1 MSQKAPLSFIIITGL
16 MLFAL
21 FFGAGNLIFPAMLG
35 QSAGTNLWSASLG
48 FIITGV
54 GLPFITILAFGFSG
68 ENDVQSLAS
77 RAHPLFGLIF
87 TVVLYLSLG
96 PLFALPRTGSVSY
109 EIGIKPFLSNDVGF
123 LPLLI
128 FTIIYFGIACLLS
141 INPSKMLD
149 VVGKILTPLLLIF
162 IGILIVVAIIS
173 PMGEIQSPS
182 ADYSDNSFFKG
193 FKEGYLTMDT
203 LAAFAFGIIIIN
215 TIKDKGITSRKEVL
229 GLSIKAGIIAASLLV
244 IVYTAMTY
252 VGATSV
258 EKLGQLDNGGDVLA
272 QASNHFFGSAGAV
285 LLGLIVIAACLTT
298 SIGLITACSTY
309 FNKILPVISYK
320 SFVVIFSVFSAAVAN
335 VGLAKLISITVPV
348 LTALYPVAIVLIV
361 LTFFHSLFKG
371 KSEVYLVSLLLTAI
385 ISTMDGLIA
394 SGIKMETVS
403 VLFNQYLPLYSVG
416 IGWVIPAII
425 GGLLGY
431 MISLMKPTLR
441 KPIKVFINYMRM
453 NFKS

>member
-1 MSQKAPLSFIIITGL
+1 MSQKAPLSFVIVTGL

-68 ENDVQSLAS
+68 KNDVQSLAS
-77 RAHPLFGLIF
+77 RAHPLFGIIF

-149 VVGKILTPLLLIF
+149 IVGKILTPLLLIF
-162 IGILIVVAIIS
+162 IGILIVVAIIN
-173 PMGEIQSPS
+173 PMGEIQSPV

-203 LAAFAFGIIIIN
+203 LAGFAFGIIVIN
-215 TIKDKGITSRKEVL
+215 AIKDRGITSRKEVL
-229 GLSIKAGIIAASLLV
+229 GFCLKAGLIAATLLV
-244 IVYTAMTY
+244 IVYASITY

-258 EKLGQLDNGGDVLA
+258 EKLGQLGNGGEVLA
-272 QASNHFFGSAGAV
+272 QASNHFFGPAGAI

-298 SIGLITACSTY
+298 SIGLITACATY
-309 FNKILPVISYK
+309 FNKILPAVSYK
-320 SFVVIFSVFSAAVAN
+320 SYVVIFSVFSAAVAN
-335 VGLAKLISITVPV
+335 VGLTKIISITVPV

-371 KSEVYLVSLLLTAI
+371 KSEVYLGSLLLTAI
-385 ISTMDGLIA
+385 ISITDGIVA
-394 SGIKMETVS
+394 SGIKMDAVS
-403 VLFNQYLPLYSVG
+403 DLFTQYLPLYSVG
-416 IGWVIPAII
+416 VGWVIPAII
-425 GGLLGY
+425 GGVLGY
-431 MISLMKPTLR
+431 MVYLLKGDP
-441 KPIKVFINYMRM
+441 KEAY
-453 NFKS
+453 

>member
-1 MSQKAPLSFIIITGL
+1 MSQKAPMSFVIVTGL

-68 ENDVQSLAS
+68 KNDVQSLAS
-77 RAHPLFGLIF
+77 RAHPLFGIIF

-149 VVGKILTPLLLIF
+149 IVGKILTPLLLIF
-162 IGILIVVAIIS
+162 IGILIVVAIIN

-203 LAAFAFGIIIIN
+203 LAGFAFGIIVIN
-215 TIKDKGITSRKEVL
+215 AFKDRGITSRKEVL
-229 GLSIKAGIIAASLLV
+229 GYCLKAGLIAATLLV
-244 IVYTAMTY
+244 IVYASITY

-258 EKLGQLDNGGDVLA
+258 EKLGQLGNGGDVLA
-272 QASNHFFGSAGAV
+272 QASNHFFGPAGAV

-298 SIGLITACSTY
+298 SIGLITACATY
-309 FNKILPVISYK
+309 FNKLLPAVSYK
-320 SFVVIFSVFSAAVAN
+320 SYVVIFSVFSAAVAN
-335 VGLAKLISITVPV
+335 VGLTKLISITVPV

-371 KSEVYLVSLLLTAI
+371 KSEVYLGSLLLTAI
-385 ISTMDGLIA
+385 ISIMDGIVA
-394 SGIKMETVS
+394 SGIKMDAVS
-403 VLFNQYLPLYSVG
+403 NLFTQYLPLYSVG
-416 IGWVIPAII
+416 VGWVIPAII
-425 GGLLGY
+425 GGVLGY
-431 MISLMKPTLR
+431 MVYLMKGDP
-441 KPIKVFINYMRM
+441 KEAY
-453 NFKS
+453 

>member
-1 MSQKAPLSFIIITGL
+1 MSQKAPLSFVIVTGL

-68 ENDVQSLAS
+68 KNDVQSLAS
-77 RAHPLFGLIF
+77 RAHPLFGIIF

-149 VVGKILTPLLLIF
+149 IVGKILTPLLLIF
-162 IGILIVVAIIS
+162 IGILIVVAIIN
-173 PMGEIQSPS
+173 PMGEIQAPVV
-182 ADYSDNSFFKG
+182 DYSDNSFFKG

-203 LAAFAFGIIIIN
+203 LAGFAFGIIVIN
-215 TIKDKGITSRKEVL
+215 AIKDRGITSRKEVL
-229 GLSIKAGIIAASLLV
+229 GFCLKAGLIAATLLV
-244 IVYTAMTY
+244 IVYASITY

-258 EKLGQLDNGGDVLA
+258 EKLGQLGNGGDVLA
-272 QASNHFFGSAGAV
+272 QASNHFFGPAGAV

-298 SIGLITACSTY
+298 SIGLITACATY
-309 FNKILPVISYK
+309 FNKILPAVSYK
-320 SFVVIFSVFSAAVAN
+320 SYVVIFSVFSAAVAN
-335 VGLAKLISITVPV
+335 VGLTKLISITVPV

-371 KSEVYLVSLLLTAI
+371 KSEVYLGSLLLTAI
-385 ISTMDGLIA
+385 ISIMDGIVA
-394 SGIKMETVS
+394 SGIKLDAVS
-403 VLFNQYLPLYSVG
+403 DLFTQYLPLYSVG
-416 IGWVIPAII
+416 VGWVIPAII
-425 GGLLGY
+425 GGVLGY
-431 MISLMKPTLR
+431 MVYLLKGEP
-441 KPIKVFINYMRM
+441 KEAY
-453 NFKS
+453 

>member
-1 MSQKAPLSFIIITGL
+1 MSQKAPLSFVIVTGL

-68 ENDVQSLAS
+68 KNDVQSLAS
-77 RAHPLFGLIF
+77 RAHPLFGIIF

-149 VVGKILTPLLLIF
+149 IVGKILTPLLLIF
-162 IGILIVVAIIS
+162 IGILIVVAIIN
-173 PMGEIQSPS
+173 PMGEIQSPV

-203 LAAFAFGIIIIN
+203 LAGFAFGIIVIN
-215 TIKDKGITSRKEVL
+215 AIKDRGITSRKEVL
-229 GLSIKAGIIAASLLV
+229 GFCLKAGLIAATLLV
-244 IVYTAMTY
+244 IVYASITY

-258 EKLGQLDNGGDVLA
+258 EKLGQLGNGGDVLA
-272 QASNHFFGSAGAV
+272 QASNHFFGPAGAV

-298 SIGLITACSTY
+298 SIGLITACATY
-309 FNKILPVISYK
+309 FNKILPAVSYK
-320 SFVVIFSVFSAAVAN
+320 SYVVIFSVFSAAVAN
-335 VGLAKLISITVPV
+335 VGLTKLISITVPV

-361 LTFFHSLFKG
+361 LTFFHSLFIG
-371 KSEVYLVSLLLTAI
+371 KSEVYLGSLLLTAI
-385 ISTMDGLIA
+385 ISIMDGIVA
-394 SGIKMETVS
+394 SGIKLDAVS
-403 VLFNQYLPLYSVG
+403 DLFTQYLPLYSVG
-416 IGWVIPAII
+416 VGWVIPAII
-425 GGLLGY
+425 GGVLGY
-431 MISLMKPTLR
+431 MVYLL
-441 KPIKVFINYMRM
+441 KVEAKEAYLGI
-453 NFKS
+453 

>member
-1 MSQKAPLSFIIITGL
+1 MSQKAPLSFIIVTGL

-68 ENDVQSLAS
+68 KNDVQSLAS
-77 RAHPLFGLIF
+77 RAHPMFGIIF

-123 LPLLI
+123 LPLLV
-128 FTIIYFGIACLLS
+128 FTIIYFGVACLLS

-162 IGILIVVAIIS
+162 IGILIVVAIIN

-182 ADYSDNSFFKG
+182 ANYSDNSFFKG

-203 LAAFAFGIIIIN
+203 LAGFAFGIIIIN
-215 TIKDKGITSRKEVL
+215 VIKEKGITSRKEVL
-229 GLSIKAGIIAASLLV
+229 GFCIKAGLIAASLLV
-244 IVYTAMTY
+244 IVYTALTY

-258 EKLGQLDNGGDVLA
+258 EKLGHLDNGGDVLA
-272 QASNHFFGSAGAV
+272 QASHHFFGPAGAV

-335 VGLAKLISITVPV
+335 VGLTKLISITVPV
-348 LTALYPVAIVLIV
+348 LTVLYPVAIVLIV
-361 LTFFHSLFKG
+361 LTFFHSFFKG

-385 ISTMDGLIA
+385 ISIMDGLMA

-403 VLFNQYLPLYSVG
+403 DLFKQYLPLYSVG
-416 IGWVIPAII
+416 VGWVIPAII

-431 MISLMKPTLR
+431 MISLMKRDPEEA
-441 KPIKVFINYMRM
+441 Y
-453 NFKS
+453 

>member
-1 MSQKAPLSFIIITGL
+1 MSQKAPLSFVIVTGL

-68 ENDVQSLAS
+68 KNDVQSLAS
-77 RAHPLFGLIF
+77 RAHPLFGIIF

-149 VVGKILTPLLLIF
+149 IVGKILTPLLLIF
-162 IGILIVVAIIS
+162 IGILIVVAIIN
-173 PMGEIQSPS
+173 PMGEIQSPV

-203 LAAFAFGIIIIN
+203 LAGFAFGIIVIN
-215 TIKDKGITSRKEVL
+215 AFKDRGITSRKEVL
-229 GLSIKAGIIAASLLV
+229 GYCLKAGLIAATLLV
-244 IVYTAMTY
+244 IVYASITY

-258 EKLGQLDNGGDVLA
+258 EKLGQLGNGGDVLA
-272 QASNHFFGSAGAV
+272 QASNHFFGPAGAV

-298 SIGLITACSTY
+298 SIGLITACATY
-309 FNKILPVISYK
+309 FNKILPAVSYK
-320 SFVVIFSVFSAAVAN
+320 SYVVIFSVFSAAVAN
-335 VGLAKLISITVPV
+335 VGLTKLISITVPV

-371 KSEVYLVSLLLTAI
+371 KSEVYLGSLLLTAI
-385 ISTMDGLIA
+385 ISIMDGIVA
-394 SGIKMETVS
+394 SGIKLDAVS
-403 VLFNQYLPLYSVG
+403 DLFTQYLPLYSVG
-416 IGWVIPAII
+416 VGWVIPAII
-425 GGLLGY
+425 GGVLGY
-431 MISLMKPTLR
+431 MVYLLKGDP
-441 KPIKVFINYMRM
+441 KEAY
-453 NFKS
+453 

>member
-1 MSQKAPLSFIIITGL
+1 MTQKAPLSFIIVTGL

-35 QSAGTNLWSASLG
+35 QSAGTNLWTASLG

-68 ENDVQSLAS
+68 KNDVQSLAS
-77 RAHPLFGLIF
+77 RAHPLFGIIF

-149 VVGKILTPLLLIF
+149 IVGKILTPLLLIF
-162 IGILIVVAIIS
+162 IGILIVVAIIN
-173 PMGEIQSPS
+173 PMGEIQSP
-182 ADYSDNSFFKG
+182 AVDYSDNSFFKG

-203 LAAFAFGIIIIN
+203 LAGFAFGIIVIN
-215 TIKDKGITSRKEVL
+215 AFKDKGITSRKEVL
-229 GLSIKAGIIAASLLV
+229 GSCVKAGLIAASLLV
-244 IVYTAMTY
+244 IVYTALTY

-272 QASNHFFGSAGAV
+272 QASNHFFGPAGAV

-298 SIGLITACSTY
+298 SIGLITACATY
-309 FNKILPVISYK
+309 FNKILPAVSYK
-320 SFVVIFSVFSAAVAN
+320 SYVVIFAVFSAAVAN
-335 VGLAKLISITVPV
+335 VGLTKLISITVPV

-361 LTFFHSLFKG
+361 LTFFHSFFKG
-371 KSEVYLVSLLLTAI
+371 KSEVYLGSLLLTAI
-385 ISTMDGLIA
+385 ISIMDGIVA
-394 SGIKMETVS
+394 SGIKMEVVS
-403 VLFNQYLPLYSVG
+403 DLFNQYLPLYSVG
-416 IGWVIPAII
+416 VGWVIPAII
-425 GGLLGY
+425 GGVLGY
-431 MISLMKPTLR
+431 MVYLMKGDP
-441 KPIKVFINYMRM
+441 KEAY
-453 NFKS
+453 

>member
-1 MSQKAPLSFIIITGL
+1 MSQKAPLSFVIVTGL

-68 ENDVQSLAS
+68 KNDVQSLAS
-77 RAHPLFGLIF
+77 RAHPLFGIIF

-149 VVGKILTPLLLIF
+149 IVGKILTPLLLIF
-162 IGILIVVAIIS
+162 IGILIVVAIIN
-173 PMGEIQSPS
+173 PMGEIQPPV

-203 LAAFAFGIIIIN
+203 LAGFAFGIIVIN
-215 TIKDKGITSRKEVL
+215 AIKDRGITSRKEVL
-229 GLSIKAGIIAASLLV
+229 GFCLKAGLIAATLLV
-244 IVYTAMTY
+244 IVYASITY

-258 EKLGQLDNGGDVLA
+258 EKLGQLGNGGDVLA
-272 QASNHFFGSAGAV
+272 QASNHFFGPAGAV

-298 SIGLITACSTY
+298 SIGLITACATY
-309 FNKILPVISYK
+309 FNKILPAVSYK

-335 VGLAKLISITVPV
+335 VGLTKLISITVPV

-371 KSEVYLVSLLLTAI
+371 KSEVYLGSLLLTAI
-385 ISTMDGLIA
+385 ISIMDGIVA
-394 SGIKMETVS
+394 SGIKLDAVS
-403 VLFNQYLPLYSVG
+403 DLFTQYLPLYSVG
-416 IGWVIPAII
+416 VGWVIPAII
-425 GGLLGY
+425 GGVLGY
-431 MISLMKPTLR
+431 MVYLLKGDP
-441 KPIKVFINYMRM
+441 KEAY
-453 NFKS
+453 

>member
-1 MSQKAPLSFIIITGL
+1 MSQKAPLSFVIVTGL

-68 ENDVQSLAS
+68 KNDVQSLAS
-77 RAHPLFGLIF
+77 RAHPLFGIIF

-149 VVGKILTPLLLIF
+149 IVGKILTPLLLIF
-162 IGILIVVAIIS
+162 IGILIVVAIIN
-173 PMGEIQSPS
+173 PMGEIQSPA

-203 LAAFAFGIIIIN
+203 LAGFAFGIIVIN
-215 TIKDKGITSRKEVL
+215 AIKDRGITSRKEVL
-229 GLSIKAGIIAASLLV
+229 SFCLKAGLIAATLLV
-244 IVYTAMTY
+244 IVYASITY

-258 EKLGQLDNGGDVLA
+258 EKLGQLGNGGDVLA
-272 QASNHFFGSAGAV
+272 QASNHFFGPAGAV

-298 SIGLITACSTY
+298 SIGLITACATY
-309 FNKILPVISYK
+309 FNKILPAVSYK
-320 SFVVIFSVFSAAVAN
+320 SYVVIFSVFSAAVAN
-335 VGLAKLISITVPV
+335 VGLTKLISITVPV

-371 KSEVYLVSLLLTAI
+371 KSEVYLGSLLLTAI
-385 ISTMDGLIA
+385 ISIMDGIVA
-394 SGIKMETVS
+394 SGIKLDAVS
-403 VLFNQYLPLYSVG
+403 DLFTQYLPLYSVG
-416 IGWVIPAII
+416 VGWVIPAII
-425 GGLLGY
+425 GGVLGY
-431 MISLMKPTLR
+431 MVYLLKGDP
-441 KPIKVFINYMRM
+441 KEAY
-453 NFKS
+453 

>member
-1 MSQKAPLSFIIITGL
+1 MTQKAPLSFIIVTGL

-68 ENDVQSLAS
+68 KNDVQSLAS
-77 RAHPLFGLIF
+77 RAHPLFGIIF

-149 VVGKILTPLLLIF
+149 IVGKILTPLLLIF
-162 IGILIVVAIIS
+162 IGILIVVAIIN
-173 PMGEIQSPS
+173 PMGEIQSPV

-203 LAAFAFGIIIIN
+203 LAGFAFGIIVIN
-215 TIKDKGITSRKEVL
+215 AIKDKGITSRKEVL
-229 GLSIKAGIIAASLLV
+229 GFCMKAGLIAATLLV
-244 IVYTAMTY
+244 IVYASITY

-258 EKLGQLDNGGDVLA
+258 EKLGQLGNGGDVLA

-298 SIGLITACSTY
+298 SIGLITACATY
-309 FNKILPVISYK
+309 FNKILPSVSYK
-320 SFVVIFSVFSAAVAN
+320 SYVVIFSVFSAAVAN
-335 VGLAKLISITVPV
+335 VGLTKLISITVPV

-361 LTFFHSLFKG
+361 LTFFHSFFKG
-371 KSEVYLVSLLLTAI
+371 KSEVYLGSLLLTAI
-385 ISTMDGLIA
+385 ISIMDGIVA
-394 SGIKMETVS
+394 SGIKMESVS
-403 VLFNQYLPLYSVG
+403 DLFTQYLPLYSVG
-416 IGWVIPAII
+416 VGWVIPAII
-425 GGLLGY
+425 GGVLGY
-431 MISLMKPTLR
+431 MIYLMKGDP
-441 KPIKVFINYMRM
+441 KEAY
-453 NFKS
+453 

>member
-1 MSQKAPLSFIIITGL
+1 MTQKAPLSFIIVTGL

-68 ENDVQSLAS
+68 KNDVQSLAS
-77 RAHPLFGLIF
+77 RAHPLFGIIF

-149 VVGKILTPLLLIF
+149 IVGKILTPLLLIF
-162 IGILIVVAIIS
+162 IGILIVVAIIN

-203 LAAFAFGIIIIN
+203 LAGFAFGIIVIN
-215 TIKDKGITSRKEVL
+215 AIKDKGITSRKEVL
-229 GLSIKAGIIAASLLV
+229 GFCMKAGLIAATLLV
-244 IVYTAMTY
+244 IVYASITY

-258 EKLGQLDNGGDVLA
+258 EKLGQLGNGGDVLA

-298 SIGLITACSTY
+298 SIGLITACATY
-309 FNKILPVISYK
+309 FNKILPAVSYK
-320 SFVVIFSVFSAAVAN
+320 SYVVIFSVFSAAVAN
-335 VGLAKLISITVPV
+335 VGLTKLISITVPV

-361 LTFFHSLFKG
+361 LTFFHSFFKG
-371 KSEVYLVSLLLTAI
+371 KSEVYLGSLLLTAI
-385 ISTMDGLIA
+385 ISIMDGIVA
-394 SGIKMETVS
+394 SGIKMESVS
-403 VLFNQYLPLYSVG
+403 DLFTQYLPLYSVG
-416 IGWVIPAII
+416 VGWVIPAII
-425 GGLLGY
+425 GGVLGY
-431 MISLMKPTLR
+431 MIYLMKGDP
-441 KPIKVFINYMRM
+441 KEAY
-453 NFKS
+453 

>member
-1 MSQKAPLSFIIITGL
+1 MSQKAPLSFVIVTGL

-68 ENDVQSLAS
+68 KNDVQSLAS
-77 RAHPLFGLIF
+77 RAHPLFGIIF

-128 FTIIYFGIACLLS
+128 FTIIYFGVACLLS

-149 VVGKILTPLLLIF
+149 IVGKILTPLLLIF
-162 IGILIVVAIIS
+162 IGILIVVAIIN
-173 PMGEIQSPS
+173 PMGEIQSPV

-203 LAAFAFGIIIIN
+203 LAGFAFGIIVIN
-215 TIKDKGITSRKEVL
+215 AIKDRGITSRKEVL
-229 GLSIKAGIIAASLLV
+229 GFCLKAGLIAATLLV
-244 IVYTAMTY
+244 IVYASITY

-258 EKLGQLDNGGDVLA
+258 EKLGQLGNGGDVLA
-272 QASNHFFGSAGAV
+272 QASNHFFGPAGAV

-298 SIGLITACSTY
+298 SIGLITACATY
-309 FNKILPVISYK
+309 FNKILPSVSYK
-320 SFVVIFSVFSAAVAN
+320 SYVVIFSVFSAAVAN
-335 VGLAKLISITVPV
+335 VGLTKLISITVPV

-371 KSEVYLVSLLLTAI
+371 KSEVYLGSLLLTAI
-385 ISTMDGLIA
+385 ISVMDGIVA
-394 SGIKMETVS
+394 SGIKLDAVS
-403 VLFNQYLPLYSVG
+403 DLFTQYLPLYSVG
-416 IGWVIPAII
+416 VGWVIPAII
-425 GGLLGY
+425 GGVLGY
-431 MISLMKPTLR
+431 MVYLLKGDP
-441 KPIKVFINYMRM
+441 KEAY
-453 NFKS
+453 

>member
-1 MSQKAPLSFIIITGL
+1 MSQKAPLSFVIVTGL

-68 ENDVQSLAS
+68 KNDVQSLAS
-77 RAHPLFGLIF
+77 RAHPLFGIIF

-149 VVGKILTPLLLIF
+149 IVGKILTPLLLIF
-162 IGILIVVAIIS
+162 IGILIVVAIIN
-173 PMGEIQSPS
+173 PMGEIQSPT
-182 ADYSDNSFFKG
+182 AKYSDNSFFNG

-203 LAAFAFGIIIIN
+203 LAGFAFGIIVIN
-215 TIKDKGITSRKEVL
+215 AIKDKGITSRKEVL
-229 GLSIKAGIIAASLLV
+229 GFCMKAGLIAATLLV
-244 IVYTAMTY
+244 IVYTSITY

-258 EKLGQLDNGGDVLA
+258 EKLGQLGNGGDVLA
-272 QASNHFFGSAGAV
+272 QASNHFFGPAGAV

-309 FNKILPVISYK
+309 FNKILPTVSYK
-320 SFVVIFSVFSAAVAN
+320 SYVVIFSVFSAAVAN

-348 LTALYPVAIVLIV
+348 LTALYPVAIILIV
-361 LTFFHSLFKG
+361 LTFFHSFFKG
-371 KSEVYLVSLLLTAI
+371 KSEVYLGSLLLTAI
-385 ISTMDGLIA
+385 ISVMDGIVA
-394 SGIKMETVS
+394 SGIKMEVVS
-403 VLFNQYLPLYSVG
+403 DLFTQYLPLYSVG
-416 IGWVIPAII
+416 VGWVIPAII
-425 GGLLGY
+425 GGVLGY
-431 MISLMKPTLR
+431 MIYL
-441 KPIKVFINYMRM
+441 IKGDPKEAY
-453 NFKS
+453 

>member
-1 MSQKAPLSFIIITGL
+1 MTQKAPLSFIIVTGL

-35 QSAGTNLWSASLG
+35 QSAGTNLWTASLG

-68 ENDVQSLAS
+68 KNDVQSLAS
-77 RAHPLFGLIF
+77 RAHPLFGIIF

-149 VVGKILTPLLLIF
+149 IVGKILTPLLLIF
-162 IGILIVVAIIS
+162 IGILIVVAIIN
-173 PMGEIQSPS
+173 PMGEIQSP
-182 ADYSDNSFFKG
+182 AVDYSDNSFFKG

-203 LAAFAFGIIIIN
+203 LAGFAFGIIVIN
-215 TIKDKGITSRKEVL
+215 AFKDKGITSRKEVL
-229 GLSIKAGIIAASLLV
+229 RSCVKAGIIAATLLV
-244 IVYTAMTY
+244 IVYTSLTY

-258 EKLGQLDNGGDVLA
+258 EKLGQLGNGGDVLA
-272 QASNHFFGSAGAV
+272 QASNHFFGPAGAV

-298 SIGLITACSTY
+298 SIGLITACATY
-309 FNKILPVISYK
+309 FNKILPAVSYK
-320 SFVVIFSVFSAAVAN
+320 SYVVIFAVFSAAVAN
-335 VGLAKLISITVPV
+335 VGLTKLISITVPV

-361 LTFFHSLFKG
+361 LTFFHSFFKG
-371 KSEVYLVSLLLTAI
+371 KSEVYLGSLLLTAI
-385 ISTMDGLIA
+385 ISIMDGIVA
-394 SGIKMETVS
+394 SGIKMEAVS
-403 VLFNQYLPLYSVG
+403 DLFNQYLPLYSVG
-416 IGWVIPAII
+416 VGWVIPAII
-425 GGLLGY
+425 GGVLGY
-431 MISLMKPTLR
+431 MVYLMKGDP
-441 KPIKVFINYMRM
+441 KEAY
-453 NFKS
+453 

>member
-1 MSQKAPLSFIIITGL
+1 MSQKAPLSFVIVTGL

-68 ENDVQSLAS
+68 KNDVQSLAS
-77 RAHPLFGLIF
+77 RAHPLFGIIF

-149 VVGKILTPLLLIF
+149 IVGKILTPLLLIF
-162 IGILIVVAIIS
+162 IGILIVVAIIN
-173 PMGEIQSPS
+173 PMGEIQAPV

-203 LAAFAFGIIIIN
+203 LAGFAFGIIVIN
-215 TIKDKGITSRKEVL
+215 AIKDRGITSRKEVL
-229 GLSIKAGIIAASLLV
+229 GFCLKAGLIAATLLV
-244 IVYTAMTY
+244 IVYASITY

-258 EKLGQLDNGGDVLA
+258 EKLGQLGNGGDVLA
-272 QASNHFFGSAGAV
+272 QASNHFFGPAGAV

-298 SIGLITACSTY
+298 SIGLITACATY
-309 FNKILPVISYK
+309 FNKILPAVSYK
-320 SFVVIFSVFSAAVAN
+320 SYVVIFSVFSAAVAN
-335 VGLAKLISITVPV
+335 VGLTKLISITVPV

-371 KSEVYLVSLLLTAI
+371 KSEVYLGSLLLTAI
-385 ISTMDGLIA
+385 ISIMDGIVA
-394 SGIKMETVS
+394 SGIKLDAVS
-403 VLFNQYLPLYSVG
+403 DLFTQYLPLYSVG
-416 IGWVIPAII
+416 VGWMIPAII
-425 GGLLGY
+425 GGVLGY
-431 MISLMKPTLR
+431 MVYLLKGDP
-441 KPIKVFINYMRM
+441 KEAY
-453 NFKS
+453 

>member
-1 MSQKAPLSFIIITGL
+1 MSQKAPLSFVIVTGL

-68 ENDVQSLAS
+68 KNDVQSLAS
-77 RAHPLFGLIF
+77 RAHPLFGIIF

-149 VVGKILTPLLLIF
+149 IVGKILTPLLLIF
-162 IGILIVVAIIS
+162 IGILIVVAIIN
-173 PMGEIQSPS
+173 PMGEIQSPV

-203 LAAFAFGIIIIN
+203 LAGFAFGIIVIN
-215 TIKDKGITSRKEVL
+215 AIKDRGITSRKEVL
-229 GLSIKAGIIAASLLV
+229 GFCLKAGLIAATLLV
-244 IVYTAMTY
+244 IVYASITY

-258 EKLGQLDNGGDVLA
+258 EKLGQLGNGGDVLA
-272 QASNHFFGSAGAV
+272 QASNHFFGPAGAV

-298 SIGLITACSTY
+298 SIGLITACATY
-309 FNKILPVISYK
+309 FNKILPAVSYK
-320 SFVVIFSVFSAAVAN
+320 SYVVIFSVFSAAVAN
-335 VGLAKLISITVPV
+335 VGLTKLISITVPV

-371 KSEVYLVSLLLTAI
+371 KSEVYLGSLLLTAI
-385 ISTMDGLIA
+385 ISIMDGIVA
-394 SGIKMETVS
+394 SGIKLDAVS
-403 VLFNQYLPLYSVG
+403 DLFTQYLPLYSVG
-416 IGWVIPAII
+416 VGWVIPAII
-425 GGLLGY
+425 GGVLGY
-431 MISLMKPTLR
+431 MVYLLKGDP
-441 KPIKVFINYMRM
+441 KEAY
-453 NFKS
+453 

>member
-1 MSQKAPLSFIIITGL
+1 MTQKAPLSFIIVTGL

-68 ENDVQSLAS
+68 KNDVQSLAS
-77 RAHPLFGLIF
+77 RAHPLFGIIF

-109 EIGIKPFLSNDVGF
+109 EIGIKPFLSNDVSF

-149 VVGKILTPLLLIF
+149 IVGKILTPLLLIF
-162 IGILIVVAIIS
+162 IGILIVVAIIN

-182 ADYSDNSFFKG
+182 VDYSDNSFFKG

-203 LAAFAFGIIIIN
+203 LAGFAFGIIVIN
-215 TIKDKGITSRKEVL
+215 AIKDKGITSRKEVL
-229 GLSIKAGIIAASLLV
+229 GFCMKAGLIAATLLV
-244 IVYTAMTY
+244 IVYASITY

-258 EKLGQLDNGGDVLA
+258 EKLGQLSNGGDVLA

-298 SIGLITACSTY
+298 SIGLITACATY
-309 FNKILPVISYK
+309 FNKILPAVSYK
-320 SFVVIFSVFSAAVAN
+320 SYVVIFSVFSAAVAN
-335 VGLAKLISITVPV
+335 VGLTKLISITVPV

-361 LTFFHSLFKG
+361 LTFFHSFFKG
-371 KSEVYLVSLLLTAI
+371 KSEVYLGSLLLTAV
-385 ISTMDGLIA
+385 ISIMDGIVA
-394 SGIKMETVS
+394 SGIKLEAVS
-403 VLFNQYLPLYSVG
+403 DLFTQYLPLYSVG
-416 IGWVIPAII
+416 VGWVIPAII
-425 GGLLGY
+425 GGVLGY
-431 MISLMKPTLR
+431 IVYLMKGGP
-441 KPIKVFINYMRM
+441 KEAY
-453 NFKS
+453 

>member
-1 MSQKAPLSFIIITGL
+1 MTQKAPLSFIIVTGL

-68 ENDVQSLAS
+68 KNDVQSLAG
-77 RAHPLFGLIF
+77 RAHPLFGIIF
-87 TVVLYLSLG
+87 TVVLYLTLG

-149 VVGKILTPLLLIF
+149 IVGKILTPLLLIF
-162 IGILIVVAIIS
+162 IGILIVVAIIN
-173 PMGEIQSPS
+173 PMGEIQAPS
-182 ADYSDNSFFKG
+182 ADYSDNSFFRG

-203 LAAFAFGIIIIN
+203 LAGFAFGIIVIN
-215 TIKDKGITSRKEVL
+215 AIKDKGITSRKEVL
-229 GLSIKAGIIAASLLV
+229 GFCMKAGLIAATLLV
-244 IVYTAMTY
+244 IVYTSLTY

-258 EKLGQLDNGGDVLA
+258 EKLGQLGNGGDVLA

-298 SIGLITACSTY
+298 SIGLITACAAY
-309 FNKILPVISYK
+309 FNKILPAVSYK
-320 SFVVIFSVFSAAVAN
+320 SYVVIFSVFSAAVAN
-335 VGLAKLISITVPV
+335 VGLTKLISITVPV

-371 KSEVYLVSLLLTAI
+371 KSEVYLGSLLLTAI
-385 ISTMDGLIA
+385 ISIMDGIVA
-394 SGIKMETVS
+394 SGIKMDAVS
-403 VLFNQYLPLYSVG
+403 DLFTQYLPLYSVG
-416 IGWVIPAII
+416 VGWVIPAII
-425 GGLLGY
+425 GGVLGY
-431 MISLMKPTLR
+431 MVYLMKGDP
-441 KPIKVFINYMRM
+441 KEAY
-453 NFKS
+453 

>member
-1 MSQKAPLSFIIITGL
+1 MSQKAPLSFVIVTGL

-68 ENDVQSLAS
+68 KNDVQSLAS
-77 RAHPLFGLIF
+77 RAHPLFGIIF

-149 VVGKILTPLLLIF
+149 IVGKILTPLLLIF
-162 IGILIVVAIIS
+162 IGILIVVAIIN
-173 PMGEIQSPS
+173 PMGEIQSPV

-203 LAAFAFGIIIIN
+203 LAGFAFGIIVIN
-215 TIKDKGITSRKEVL
+215 AIKDRGITSRKEVL
-229 GLSIKAGIIAASLLV
+229 GFCLKAGLIAATLLV
-244 IVYTAMTY
+244 IVYASITY

-258 EKLGQLDNGGDVLA
+258 EKLGQLGNGGDVLA
-272 QASNHFFGSAGAV
+272 QASNHFFGPAGAV

-298 SIGLITACSTY
+298 SIGLITACATY
-309 FNKILPVISYK
+309 FNKILPAVSYK
-320 SFVVIFSVFSAAVAN
+320 SYVVIFSVFSAAVAN
-335 VGLAKLISITVPV
+335 VGLTKLISITVPV

-371 KSEVYLVSLLLTAI
+371 KSEVYLGSLLLTAI
-385 ISTMDGLIA
+385 ISIMDGIVA
-394 SGIKMETVS
+394 SGIKMDSVS
-403 VLFNQYLPLYSVG
+403 DLFTQYLPLYSVG
-416 IGWVIPAII
+416 VGWIIPAII
-425 GGLLGY
+425 GGVLGY
-431 MISLMKPTLR
+431 MVYLLKGDP
-441 KPIKVFINYMRM
+441 KEAY
-453 NFKS
+453 

>member
-1 MSQKAPLSFIIITGL
+1 MSQKAPLSFIIVTGL

-68 ENDVQSLAS
+68 KNDVQSLAS
-77 RAHPLFGLIF
+77 RAHPMFGIIF

-123 LPLLI
+123 LPLLV
-128 FTIIYFGIACLLS
+128 FTIIYFGVACLLS

-162 IGILIVVAIIS
+162 IGILIVVAIIN

-182 ADYSDNSFFKG
+182 ANYSDNSFFKG

-203 LAAFAFGIIIIN
+203 LAGFAFGIIIIN
-215 TIKDKGITSRKEVL
+215 VIKEKGITSRKEVL
-229 GLSIKAGIIAASLLV
+229 GFCIKAGLIAASLLV
-244 IVYTAMTY
+244 IVYTALTY

-258 EKLGQLDNGGDVLA
+258 EKLGHLDNGGDVLA
-272 QASNHFFGSAGAV
+272 QASHHFFGPAGAV

-335 VGLAKLISITVPV
+335 VGLTKLISITVPV
-348 LTALYPVAIVLIV
+348 LTVLYPVAIVLIV
-361 LTFFHSLFKG
+361 LTFFHSFFKG

-385 ISTMDGLIA
+385 ISIIDGLMA

-403 VLFNQYLPLYSVG
+403 DLFKQYLPLYSVG
-416 IGWVIPAII
+416 VGWVIPAII

-431 MISLMKPTLR
+431 MISLMKRDPEEA
-441 KPIKVFINYMRM
+441 Y
-453 NFKS
+453 

>member
-1 MSQKAPLSFIIITGL
+1 MSQKAPLSFVIVTGL

-68 ENDVQSLAS
+68 KNDVQSLAS
-77 RAHPLFGLIF
+77 RAHPLFGIIF

-149 VVGKILTPLLLIF
+149 IVGKILTPLLLIF
-162 IGILIVVAIIS
+162 IGILIVVAIIN
-173 PMGEIQSPS
+173 PMGEIQAPVV
-182 ADYSDNSFFKG
+182 DYSDNSFFKG

-203 LAAFAFGIIIIN
+203 LAGFAFGIIVIN
-215 TIKDKGITSRKEVL
+215 AIKDRGITSRKEVL
-229 GLSIKAGIIAASLLV
+229 GFCLKAGLIAATLLV
-244 IVYTAMTY
+244 IVYASITY

-258 EKLGQLDNGGDVLA
+258 EKLGQLGNGGDVLA
-272 QASNHFFGSAGAV
+272 QASNHFFGPAGAV

-298 SIGLITACSTY
+298 SIGLITACATY
-309 FNKILPVISYK
+309 FNKILPAVSYK
-320 SFVVIFSVFSAAVAN
+320 SYVVIFSVFSAAVAN
-335 VGLAKLISITVPV
+335 VGLTKLISITVPV

-371 KSEVYLVSLLLTAI
+371 KSEVYLGSLLLTAI
-385 ISTMDGLIA
+385 ISIMDGIVA
-394 SGIKMETVS
+394 SGIKLDAIS
-403 VLFNQYLPLYSVG
+403 DLFTQYLPLYSVG
-416 IGWVIPAII
+416 VGWVIPAII
-425 GGLLGY
+425 GGVLGY
-431 MISLMKPTLR
+431 MVYLLKGDP
-441 KPIKVFINYMRM
+441 KEAY
-453 NFKS
+453 

>member
-1 MSQKAPLSFIIITGL
+1 MSQKAPLSFVIVTGL

-54 GLPFITILAFGFSG
+54 GLPFITILAFGLSG
-68 ENDVQSLAS
+68 KNDVQSLAS
-77 RAHPLFGLIF
+77 RAHPLFGIIF

-109 EIGIKPFLSNDVGF
+109 EIGIKPFLSNDAGF
-123 LPLLI
+123 LPLLV

-149 VVGKILTPLLLIF
+149 IVGKILTPLLLIF
-162 IGILIVVAIIS
+162 IGILIVVAIIN
-173 PMGEIQSPS
+173 PMGEIQSP
-182 ADYSDNSFFKG
+182 ATDYSDNSFFKG

-203 LAAFAFGIIIIN
+203 LAGFAFGIIVIN
-215 TIKDKGITSRKEVL
+215 AFKDRGITSRKEVL
-229 GLSIKAGIIAASLLV
+229 GYCLKAGLIAATLLV
-244 IVYTAMTY
+244 IVYASITY

-258 EKLGQLDNGGDVLA
+258 EKLGQLGNGGDVLA
-272 QASNHFFGSAGAV
+272 QASNHFFGPAGAV

-298 SIGLITACSTY
+298 SIGLITACATY
-309 FNKILPVISYK
+309 FNKILPAVSYK
-320 SFVVIFSVFSAAVAN
+320 SYVVIFSVFSAAVAN
-335 VGLAKLISITVPV
+335 VGLTKLISITVPV

-371 KSEVYLVSLLLTAI
+371 KSEVYLGSLLLTAI
-385 ISTMDGLIA
+385 ISIMDGIVA
-394 SGIKMETVS
+394 SGIKMDAVS
-403 VLFNQYLPLYSVG
+403 DLFTQYLPLYSVG
-416 IGWVIPAII
+416 VGWVIPAII
-425 GGLLGY
+425 GGVLGY
-431 MISLMKPTLR
+431 MVYLMKGDP
-441 KPIKVFINYMRM
+441 KEAY
-453 NFKS
+453 

>member
-1 MSQKAPLSFIIITGL
+1 MSQKAPLSFVIVTGL

-68 ENDVQSLAS
+68 KNDVQSLAS
-77 RAHPLFGLIF
+77 RAHPLFGIIF

-149 VVGKILTPLLLIF
+149 IVGKILTPLLLIF
-162 IGILIVVAIIS
+162 IGILIVVAIIN
-173 PMGEIQSPS
+173 PMGEIQSPV

-203 LAAFAFGIIIIN
+203 LAGFAFGIIVIN
-215 TIKDKGITSRKEVL
+215 AIKDRGITSRKEVL
-229 GLSIKAGIIAASLLV
+229 GFCLKAGLIAATLLV
-244 IVYTAMTY
+244 IVYASITY

-258 EKLGQLDNGGDVLA
+258 EKLGQLGNGGDVLA

-298 SIGLITACSTY
+298 SIGLITACATY
-309 FNKILPVISYK
+309 FNKILPAVSYK
-320 SFVVIFSVFSAAVAN
+320 SYVVIFSVFSAAVAN
-335 VGLAKLISITVPV
+335 VGLTKLISITVPV

-371 KSEVYLVSLLLTAI
+371 KSEVYLGSLLLTAI
-385 ISTMDGLIA
+385 ISIMDGIVA
-394 SGIKMETVS
+394 SGIKLDAVS
-403 VLFNQYLPLYSVG
+403 DLFTQYLPLYSVG
-416 IGWVIPAII
+416 VGWVIPAII
-425 GGLLGY
+425 GGVLGY
-431 MISLMKPTLR
+431 MVYLLKGDP
-441 KPIKVFINYMRM
+441 KEAY
-453 NFKS
+453 

>member
-1 MSQKAPLSFIIITGL
+1 MTQKAPLSFIIVTGL

-35 QSAGTNLWSASLG
+35 QSAGTNLWTASLG

-68 ENDVQSLAS
+68 KNDVQSLAS
-77 RAHPLFGLIF
+77 RAHPLFGIIF

-149 VVGKILTPLLLIF
+149 IVGKILTPLLLIF
-162 IGILIVVAIIS
+162 IGILIVVAIIN
-173 PMGEIQSPS
+173 PMGEIQSP
-182 ADYSDNSFFKG
+182 AVDYSDNSFFKG

-203 LAAFAFGIIIIN
+203 LAGFAFGIIVIN
-215 TIKDKGITSRKEVL
+215 AFKDKGITSRKEVL
-229 GLSIKAGIIAASLLV
+229 RSCVKAGIIAATLLV
-244 IVYTAMTY
+244 IVYTSLTY

-258 EKLGQLDNGGDVLA
+258 EKLGLLGNGGDVLA
-272 QASNHFFGSAGAV
+272 QASNHFFGPAGAV

-298 SIGLITACSTY
+298 SIGLITACATY
-309 FNKILPVISYK
+309 FNKILPAVSYK
-320 SFVVIFSVFSAAVAN
+320 SYVVIFAVFSAAVAN
-335 VGLAKLISITVPV
+335 VGLTKLISITVPV

-361 LTFFHSLFKG
+361 LTFFHSFFKG
-371 KSEVYLVSLLLTAI
+371 KSEVYLGSLLLTAI
-385 ISTMDGLIA
+385 ISIMDGIVA
-394 SGIKMETVS
+394 SGIKMEAVS
-403 VLFNQYLPLYSVG
+403 DLFNQYLPLYSVG
-416 IGWVIPAII
+416 VGWVIPAII
-425 GGLLGY
+425 GGVLGY
-431 MISLMKPTLR
+431 MVYLMKGDP
-441 KPIKVFINYMRM
+441 KEAY
-453 NFKS
+453 

>member
-1 MSQKAPLSFIIITGL
+1 MSQKAPLSFVIVTGL

-68 ENDVQSLAS
+68 KNDVQSLAS
-77 RAHPLFGLIF
+77 RAHPMFGIIF

-123 LPLLI
+123 LPLLV

-162 IGILIVVAIIS
+162 IGILIVVAIIN
-173 PMGEIQSPS
+173 PMGEIQSPL
-182 ADYSDNSFFKG
+182 ANYSDNSFFKG

-203 LAAFAFGIIIIN
+203 LAGFAFGIIIIN
-215 TIKDKGITSRKEVL
+215 VIKEKGITSRKEVL
-229 GLSIKAGIIAASLLV
+229 GFCIKAGLIAASLLV
-244 IVYTAMTY
+244 IVYTALTY

-258 EKLGQLDNGGDVLA
+258 EKLGHLDNGGDVLA
-272 QASNHFFGSAGAV
+272 QASHHFFGPAGAV

-309 FNKILPVISYK
+309 FNKILPFISYK

-335 VGLAKLISITVPV
+335 VGLTKLISITVPV
-348 LTALYPVAIVLIV
+348 LTVLYPVAIVLIV
-361 LTFFHSLFKG
+361 LTFFHSFFKG

-385 ISTMDGLIA
+385 ISIMDGLMA

-403 VLFNQYLPLYSVG
+403 DLFKQYLPLYSVG
-416 IGWVIPAII
+416 VGWVIPAII

-431 MISLMKPTLR
+431 MISLMKRDPEEA
-441 KPIKVFINYMRM
+441 Y
-453 NFKS
+453 

>member
-1 MSQKAPLSFIIITGL
+1 MSQKAPLSFVIVTGL

-68 ENDVQSLAS
+68 KNDVQSLAS
-77 RAHPLFGLIF
+77 RAHPLFGIIF

-149 VVGKILTPLLLIF
+149 IVGKILTPLLLIF
-162 IGILIVVAIIS
+162 IGILIVVAIIN
-173 PMGEIQSPS
+173 PMGEIQSPV

-203 LAAFAFGIIIIN
+203 LAGFAFGIIVIN
-215 TIKDKGITSRKEVL
+215 AIKDRGITSRKEVL
-229 GLSIKAGIIAASLLV
+229 GFCLKAGLIAATLLV
-244 IVYTAMTY
+244 IVYASITY

-258 EKLGQLDNGGDVLA
+258 EKLGQLGNGGDVLA
-272 QASNHFFGSAGAV
+272 QASNHFFGPAGAV

-298 SIGLITACSTY
+298 SIGLITACATY
-309 FNKILPVISYK
+309 FNKILPSVSYK
-320 SFVVIFSVFSAAVAN
+320 SYVVIFSVFSAAVAN
-335 VGLAKLISITVPV
+335 VGLTKLISITVPV

-371 KSEVYLVSLLLTAI
+371 KSEVYLGSLLLTAI
-385 ISTMDGLIA
+385 ISVMDGIVA
-394 SGIKMETVS
+394 SGIKLDAVS
-403 VLFNQYLPLYSVG
+403 DLFTQYLPLYSVG
-416 IGWVIPAII
+416 VGWVIPAII
-425 GGLLGY
+425 GGVLGY
-431 MISLMKPTLR
+431 MVYLLKGDP
-441 KPIKVFINYMRM
+441 KEAY
-453 NFKS
+453 

>member
-1 MSQKAPLSFIIITGL
+1 MSQKAPLSFIIVTGL

-68 ENDVQSLAS
+68 KSDVQSLAS
-77 RAHPLFGLIF
+77 RAHPMFGIIF

-123 LPLLI
+123 LPLLV
-128 FTIIYFGIACLLS
+128 FTIIYFGVACLLS

-162 IGILIVVAIIS
+162 IGILIVVAIIN

-182 ADYSDNSFFKG
+182 ANYSDNSFFKG

-203 LAAFAFGIIIIN
+203 LAGFAFGIIIIN
-215 TIKDKGITSRKEVL
+215 VIKDKGITSRKEVL
-229 GLSIKAGIIAASLLV
+229 GFCMKAGLIAASLLV
-244 IVYTAMTY
+244 IVYTALTY

-258 EKLGQLDNGGDVLA
+258 EKLGHLDNGGDVLA
-272 QASNHFFGSAGAV
+272 QASHHFFGPAGAV

-309 FNKILPVISYK
+309 FNKLLPVISYK

-335 VGLAKLISITVPV
+335 VGLTKLISITVPV
-348 LTALYPVAIVLIV
+348 LTVLYPVAIVLIV
-361 LTFFHSLFKG
+361 LTFFHSFFKG

-385 ISTMDGLIA
+385 ISIIDGLMA

-403 VLFNQYLPLYSVG
+403 DLFKQYLPLYSVG
-416 IGWVIPAII
+416 VGWVIPAII

-431 MISLMKPTLR
+431 MISLMKRDPEEA
-441 KPIKVFINYMRM
+441 Y
-453 NFKS
+453 

>member
-1 MSQKAPLSFIIITGL
+1 MSQKAPLSFIIVTGL

-68 ENDVQSLAS
+68 KNDVQSLAS
-77 RAHPLFGLIF
+77 RAHPLFGIIF

-149 VVGKILTPLLLIF
+149 IVGKILTPLLLIF
-162 IGILIVVAIIS
+162 IGILIVVAIIN
-173 PMGEIQSPS
+173 PMGEIQSPV

-203 LAAFAFGIIIIN
+203 LAGFAFGIIVIN
-215 TIKDKGITSRKEVL
+215 AIKDKGITSRKEVL
-229 GLSIKAGIIAASLLV
+229 GFCMKAGLIAATLLV
-244 IVYTAMTY
+244 IVYASITY

-258 EKLGQLDNGGDVLA
+258 EKLGQLGNGGDVLA

-298 SIGLITACSTY
+298 SIGLITACATY
-309 FNKILPVISYK
+309 FNKILPAVSYK
-320 SFVVIFSVFSAAVAN
+320 SYVVIFSVFSAAVAN
-335 VGLAKLISITVPV
+335 VGLTKLISITVPV

-361 LTFFHSLFKG
+361 LTFFHSFFKG
-371 KSEVYLVSLLLTAI
+371 KSEVYLGSLLLTAI
-385 ISTMDGLIA
+385 ISIMDGIVA
-394 SGIKMETVS
+394 SGIKMEAVS
-403 VLFNQYLPLYSVG
+403 DFFTQYLPLYSVG
-416 IGWVIPAII
+416 VGWVIPAII
-425 GGLLGY
+425 GGVLGY
-431 MISLMKPTLR
+431 MVYIMKGDP
-441 KPIKVFINYMRM
+441 KEAY
-453 NFKS
+453 

>member
-1 MSQKAPLSFIIITGL
+1 MSQKAPLSFIIVTGL

-68 ENDVQSLAS
+68 KNDVQSLAS
-77 RAHPLFGLIF
+77 RAHPLFGIIF

-123 LPLLI
+123 LPLLV

-141 INPSKMLD
+141 LNPSKMLD
-149 VVGKILTPLLLIF
+149 IVGKILTPLLLIF
-162 IGILIVVAIIS
+162 IGILIVVAIIN

-203 LAAFAFGIIIIN
+203 LAAFAFGIIVIN
-215 TIKDKGITSRKEVL
+215 AIKDKGITSRKEVL
-229 GLSIKAGIIAASLLV
+229 GFCLKAGLIAATLLV
-244 IVYTAMTY
+244 IVYASITY

-258 EKLGQLDNGGDVLA
+258 EKLGQLGNGGDVLA
-272 QASNHFFGSAGAV
+272 QASNHFFGPAGAV

-298 SIGLITACSTY
+298 SIGLITACATY
-309 FNKILPVISYK
+309 FNKILPAVSYK
-320 SFVVIFSVFSAAVAN
+320 SYVVIFSVFSAAVAN
-335 VGLAKLISITVPV
+335 VGLTKLISITVPV
-348 LTALYPVAIVLIV
+348 LTALYPVAIVLII

-371 KSEVYLVSLLLTAI
+371 KSEVYLGSLLLTAI
-385 ISTMDGLIA
+385 ISIMDGIVA
-394 SGIKMETVS
+394 SGIKMEAVS
-403 VLFNQYLPLYSVG
+403 DLLTQYLPLYSVG
-416 IGWVIPAII
+416 VGWVIPAII
-425 GGLLGY
+425 GGVLGY
-431 MISLMKPTLR
+431 MIYLLKGDP
-441 KPIKVFINYMRM
+441 KEAY
-453 NFKS
+453 